1 MVDSSFFVWYTF
13 SILKQC
19 FIRSNQFTYK
29 GDFTMNSTITD
40 SASPV
45 SPTQRG
51 FTVKELVL
59 GGMFAGLMAIISQI
73 SLPMPNG
80 MPITVQ
86 VFGATLIGVV
96 LGWRLG
102 LLATIT
108 YTMIGAVG
116 MPVFANFRGGV
127 GSLVGPTGGYI
138 WSWPLMVVLCGIRPK
153 TGSSSVNTAL
163 TLLFSLLGLA
173 ITEIIGGLQW
183 AAMAGNMSVSAVF
196 SYAIVAFIP
205 KDIILTI
212 IAVFV
217 GIPMRKV
224 ISKTMQ

>member
-1 MVDSSFFVWYTF
+1 MSLPV
-13 SILKQC
+13 
-19 FIRSNQFTYK
+19 
-29 GDFTMNSTITD
+29 TD
-40 SASPV
+40 SAPHV
-45 SPTQRG
+45 SHTQRG

-73 SLPMPNG
+73 SLPMPSG

-86 VFGATLIGVV
+86 VFGATLIGAV

-102 LLATIT
+102 LLATVT
-108 YTMIGAVG
+108 YILIGAVG

-153 TGSSSVNTAL
+153 TGSPRINMAL
-163 TLLFSLLGLA
+163 TLFFSLLGLA
-173 ITEIIGGLQW
+173 VSEIIGGLQW
-183 AAMAGNMSVSAVF
+183 AAMAGNMSVGAVF
-196 SYAIVAFIP
+196 SYAMVAFIP
-205 KDIILTI
+205 KDIILTV

-217 GIPMRKV
+217 SIPIRKAV
-224 ISKTMQ
+224 SKTMQ